1 MNNLERRNQL
11 MPNGIPRYIRCY
23 DNGGITADRYTIVY
37 TGRYRKSRN
46 DDFIY
51 FGSSTDPYHPQGIG
65 QHGFCKSL
73 IDRPAYKHLGKPVT
87 FESLPNQVKK
97 AVLSDYEG
105 IWFDPPKE
113 QLYKVVKIY
122 RGSGRRQLLRKNL
135 NVDQAQSIVRSF
147 PNNQT
152 SMVVY
157 IKQ

>member
-1 MNNLERRNQL
+1 MDNLIRRNQL

-23 DNGGITADRYTIVY
+23 DNGDVTADRFTIVF

-51 FGSSTDPYHPQGIG
+51 LGCSSDPFHPQGIG

-87 FESLPNQVKK
+87 FESLPDQVKK
-97 AVLSDYEG
+97 AVIASYEDL
-105 IWFDPPKE
+105 WFEPPAE
-113 QLYKVVKIY
+113 PLYKVVKIY

-135 NVDQAQSIVRSF
+135 KLDQAQQIVRSF
-147 PNNQT
+147 PDNQT
-152 SMVVY
+152 SMVVFT
-157 IKQ
+157 KQ